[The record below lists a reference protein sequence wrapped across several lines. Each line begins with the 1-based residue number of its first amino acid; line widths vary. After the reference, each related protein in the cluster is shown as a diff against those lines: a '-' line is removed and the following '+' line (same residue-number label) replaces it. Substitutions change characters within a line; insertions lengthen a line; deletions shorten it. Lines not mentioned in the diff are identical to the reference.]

1 MEELKNNQGT
11 QLENLQKDLQRT
23 KDSESDIN
31 KKLEQL
37 KKKYDQESQ
46 NFKNTQENDK
56 LLTDQKLNELES

>member
-11 QLENLQKDLQRT
+11 QLENLQKDLQKT

-37 KKKYDQESQ
+37 QKKYDQESQ
-46 NFKNTQENDK
+46 SFKNTQENDK

>member
-11 QLENLQKDLQRT
+11 QLENLQKDLQKT

>member
-11 QLENLQKDLQRT
+11 QLENLQKDLQKT

-37 KKKYDQESQ
+37 KKKYD
-46 NFKNTQENDK
+46 
-56 LLTDQKLNELES
+56 